1 MTAEDTARRKQNFQ
15 GSANKVRT
23 RLQELGAMGIK
34 LFAEPSH
41 GLSEL
46 ESMIPGRYSSF
57 SGKAMPLKKE
67 PSGKLKRSKTD
78 WAIAS
83 RSEKTV
89 LRNLDDTVTTVAFSA
104 GKARTFAAGTVTGR
118 IYVHS
123 SETGKEIA
131 KHELKAAVSSIRFLP
146 PLKGVNHEIFLTA
159 SFKGFVKAFVPK
171 DGECV
176 QYLDVPWGGTEI
188 TAMDRSHWL
197 PHNPNQCRVVVAGFG
212 SAHAIVYDL
221 DVYPADKEAE
231 KPLRLE
237 LSPYMR
243 LEQFGVSKSVAT
255 DALGEIVGAL
265 PPPPSFVTA
274 HKSNLTS
281 SSLSLLFCAQ

>member
-197 PHNPNQCRVVVAGFG
+197 PHNPNQCRVVVA
-212 SAHAIVYDL
+212 SCEEIPQH
-221 DVYPADKEAE
+221 PA
-231 KPLRLE
+231 PHCLVQ
-237 LSPYMR
+237 P
-243 LEQFGVSKSVAT
+243 
-255 DALGEIVGAL
+255 ALGSPEAR
-265 PPPPSFVTA
+265 
-274 HKSNLTS
+274 S
-281 SSLSLLFCAQ
+281 SEGDLGRPISIR